1 VKKFRRGSLSLRQR
15 FTFGIVARLLPLLVL
30 SIGGVVSLENT
41 ISSFKN
47 TEEKTLQ
54 DVFPLKDLESLIF
67 DASQPVEDYLK
78 SGDRQQR
85 DRFFAVSRKIDDSF
99 AQLLLTNSQDLD
111 KKPLIQ
117 ASQRSWQ
124 QLRQTSVAI
133 FAYPYPINQKILA
146 EEQQRLDLHSREA
159 IESISRLY
167 NFLYHVQTDENIEQV
182 KQLRETVRWIVF
194 ILLGL
199 ELTVAAIAGVVF
211 FRSFLVPLKSLEK
224 GVQHLSEG
232 DLDYE
237 ISLMTS
243 DELGQLAAT
252 LNEMAGKLKQTQTEL
267 QDLAIKD
274 GLTGLYNRREF
285 NKQIKA
291 EIERSQRYQHDC
303 SLLMMDIDYFKK
315 LNDTYGHQG
324 GDEALQAVAK
334 LLQHEVRPVDRVSR
348 YGGEEFVVIL
358 PQTSVDSAAIVAE
371 RLRSAIATHLVPVS
385 PTESIH
391 ISVSIGFA
399 TFPDY
404 AKSEEALISCA
415 DQALYHAKRT
425 GRNRVVNFIDVLDKA
440 QEISKA

>member
-1 VKKFRRGSLSLRQR
+1 VKIFRRGSLSLRQR

-30 SIGGVVSLENT
+30 SVGGVFSLENT

-54 DVFPLKDLESLIF
+54 DVFPLKRLESLMF

-85 DRFFAVSRKIDDSF
+85 DRFFALSRDIDYIF

-133 FAYPYPINQKILA
+133 LADPYPIEQKILA
-146 EEQQRLDLHSREA
+146 KEQQRLDLHSREA
-159 IESISRLY
+159 IESVSRLY
-167 NFLYHVQTDENIEQV
+167 NFLYHLQRDENIEQV

-194 ILLGL
+194 ILLGF
-199 ELTVAAIAGVVF
+199 ELAVAAIAGVVF
-211 FRSFLVPLKSLEK
+211 FRSFLVPLKSLEE

-232 DLDYE
+232 DLDYQ

-291 EIERSQRYQHDC
+291 EIERSQRYRHDC

-324 GDEALQAVAK
+324 GDEALQTVAK
-334 LLQHEVRPVDRVSR
+334 LLQHEVRPVDRVAR

-358 PQTSVDSAAIVAE
+358 PQTSIDSAAIVAE
-371 RLRSAIATHLVPVS
+371 RLRSAIAAHLVPIS

-391 ISVSIGFA
+391 ISVSVGFA

-404 AKSEEALISCA
+404 AKSEEELISCA

-425 GRNRVVNFIDVLDKA
+425 GRNRVVNFSDV
-440 QEISKA
+440 